1 MVDSKNNK
9 NCNHKEEYIFMGRKS
24 KFSAEE
30 KQRYILEF
38 IEGKDSIH
46 HAASL
51 IGINAAKI

>member
-1 MVDSKNNK
+1 
-9 NCNHKEEYIFMGRKS
+9 MGRKS